1 MSKKMTAHSATIDP
15 EDVARFAEVSD
26 QWWDETGPFAPIH
39 RINPVRLGYIKSTIA
54 KHFDSDDKSLQSLKG
69 LNIIDIGCGGGLV
82 CEPLSR
88 LGANVTGIDADQN
101 AVNVARAHAVKSE
114 LSNAPTYICTSS
126 DEMVVKSKGKF
137 DAVLALEIVE
147 HVADV
152 ETFVQNVVDLCKP
165 GGVIIFSTLNKTIK
179 SMLMAKIGAEYIL
192 RWVPPGTHDWKQFL
206 RPSTLSNV
214 LRRAGAVPFE
224 AKGLVF
230 NPLKNAFAMSD
241 SDLDVN
247 YFIAARKD
255 Q

>member
-1 MSKKMTAHSATIDP
+1 MTAQASTIDP
-15 EDVARFAEVSD
+15 EDIARFAAVSD
-26 QWWDETGPFAPIH
+26 QWWDESGPFAPIH

-54 KHFDSDDKSLQSLKG
+54 RHFGRDDKSLQSLKA
-69 LNIIDIGCGGGLV
+69 LKILDIGCGGGLV

-88 LGANVTGIDADQN
+88 LGAIVTGIDADEN
-101 AVNVARAHAVKSE
+101 AIHIARMHAAKAA
-114 LSNAPTYICTSS
+114 LTNAPTYICTHSE
-126 DEMVVKSKGKF
+126 DMAAKAKGKF

-152 ETFVQNVVDLCKP
+152 ETFVRNVTDLCKP

-192 RWVPPGTHDWKQFL
+192 RWVPAGTHDWKKFL
-206 RPSTLSNV
+206 RPSTLSNA

-224 AKGLVF
+224 TKGLVF

-247 YFIAARKD
+247 YFIAARKEE
-255 Q
+255 